1 MGKVKS
7 CRLRKADSLCDM
19 PPSSPS
25 PDEAPGGSYERTLCA
40 LPNRKEGSEPT
51 TPLARY
57 LTEVEGS
64 DSEGEGRVVF
74 AIDGGCVFNEYARED
89 WVGMYGGLR
98 GFFC

>member
-51 TPLARY
+51 PPLARY

-64 DSEGEGRVVF
+64 DSEAGRGGRCLQLTEGVF
-74 AIDGGCVFNEYARED
+74 LTNTHERIG
-89 WVGMYGGLR
+89 
-98 GFFC
+98 